1 MVAVTLDN
9 NQDRRF
15 VIRPNRS
22 ISWEGTKRLFL
33 VMMLLS
39 MVIAFSFGAVGF
51 WPVIPFAGLE
61 LLALGLAF
69 YLCARRCHWSEVVSI
84 RPHCV
89 EVEKGRHGP
98 EERWLFPRAWA
109 KVELLVPFYQQ
120 HPSKLVIRSHGREVE
135 LGAFLNE
142 RERRALAS
150 DLRRAIGATL

>member
-1 MVAVTLDN
+1 MVAITLDN

-33 VMMLLS
+33 VIVLLS
-39 MVIAFSFGAVGF
+39 MAIAISFGAAGF

-61 LLALGLAF
+61 LFALGSAW
-69 YLCARRCHWSEVVSI
+69 YVCARRCHQSEVVFI

-89 EVEKGRHGP
+89 EVEKGRHRP
-98 EERWLFPRAWA
+98 EERWHFPRAWA
-109 KVELLVPFYQQ
+109 KVELLAPFHHQ
-120 HPSKLVIRSHGREVE
+120 HPSKLVIRSHGQQVE

-142 RERRALAS
+142 WERRALAG
-150 DLRRAIGATL
+150 DLRQAIGAIA